1 MEEERKTM
9 LMKLTQWVLSGELW
23 IDCYGILSNV
33 GRIFIGEQIT
43 QMYGRTIVGQSR
55 GHLAVSA
62 ERVLF

>member
-33 GRIFIGEQIT
+33 GRIFGGEQIT
-43 QMYGRTIVGQSR
+43 QMYGRTIAGNLEVTWQSR
-55 GHLAVSA
+55 GHLAI
-62 ERVLF
+62 